1 MNELEQYKERLRIAL
16 SAARI
21 CIFEVDIL
29 RQQYTFFENAETI
42 FGVSGD
48 DILKDVQPYSVLE
61 PEAYRLAVSEYF
73 SHPDD
78 WEVIEDAF
86 AQILNG
92 KPAIYDARMK
102 AGGSGFIWCRI
113 HVTPIIEDNK
123 PVRMIGVIMDI
134 TDTKKKTESLEQAV
148 NRDAFTGFY
157 NKEYSITLIR
167 DIMEERKNLQHA
179 LVILDIDNFKHFN
192 DTYGHDQGDRIIKSL
207 SRTIKMSFRKTDIL
221 GRFGGDEFIIFIP
234 DIEDEKWLYRKLQN
248 LSRLEIDDFVCT
260 NSMGVAVFPREA
272 ANFNL
277 LFKKA
282 DIALYHA
289 KISKEKPVFFSELDR
304 SEQEIPLR

>member
-167 DIMEERKNLQHA
+167 DILEERKNLQHA
-179 LVILDIDNFKHFN
+179 LVILDIDKFTHFN
-192 DTYGHDQGDRIIKSL
+192 DTYGPDQGD
-207 SRTIKMSFRKTDIL
+207 
-221 GRFGGDEFIIFIP
+221 
-234 DIEDEKWLYRKLQN
+234 
-248 LSRLEIDDFVCT
+248 
-260 NSMGVAVFPREA
+260 
-272 ANFNL
+272 
-277 LFKKA
+277 
-282 DIALYHA
+282 
-289 KISKEKPVFFSELDR
+289 
-304 SEQEIPLR
+304 

>member
-1 MNELEQYKERLRIAL
+1 M
-16 SAARI
+16 
-21 CIFEVDIL
+21 
-29 RQQYTFFENAETI
+29 
-42 FGVSGD
+42 
-48 DILKDVQPYSVLE
+48 
-61 PEAYRLAVSEYF
+61 
-73 SHPDD
+73 
-78 WEVIEDAF
+78 IEDAF

-167 DIMEERKNLQHA
+167 DILEERKNLQHA

-192 DTYGHDQGDRIIKSL
+192 DTYG
-207 SRTIKMSFRKTDIL
+207 T
-221 GRFGGDEFIIFIP
+221 
-234 DIEDEKWLYRKLQN
+234 
-248 LSRLEIDDFVCT
+248 
-260 NSMGVAVFPREA
+260 
-272 ANFNL
+272 
-277 LFKKA
+277 
-282 DIALYHA
+282 
-289 KISKEKPVFFSELDR
+289 
-304 SEQEIPLR
+304 